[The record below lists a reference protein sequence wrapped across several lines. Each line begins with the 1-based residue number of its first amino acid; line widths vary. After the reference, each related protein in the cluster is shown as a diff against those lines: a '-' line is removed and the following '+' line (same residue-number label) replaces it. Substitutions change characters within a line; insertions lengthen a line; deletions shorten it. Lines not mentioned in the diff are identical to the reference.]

1 MRRVRNEG
9 DARLGR
15 AATYAEVVNAH
26 QSDDTIRPADP
37 RNSVPTSVRVAG
49 WISSAQGLIGV
60 VVAVVLIVR
69 AAAGHREETVVISG
83 YGTAIWFVILGGGLL
98 AAGIGLLRGRRWGR
112 GLVVIAELLL
122 LFVAWYVG
130 VGSHQY
136 LAGIALAV
144 ASAVALISLFRSN
157 AIAWYAA

>member
-1 MRRVRNEG
+1 M
-9 DARLGR
+9 
-15 AATYAEVVNAH
+15 
-26 QSDDTIRPADP
+26 
-37 RNSVPTSVRVAG
+37 
-49 WISSAQGLIGV
+49 
-60 VVAVVLIVR
+60 
-69 AAAGHREETVVISG
+69 ISG
-83 YGTAIWFVILGGGLL
+83 YGTAIWFAILGGGLL

-136 LAGIALAV
+136 LAAVVLAAV
-144 ASAVALISLFRSN
+144 SMVALVSLFRRD